1 MATKDPL
8 IGLTVTINSDAKA
21 AKGDGKHPYAGQQA
35 QVIGKPPGG
44 RSYWL
49 QCGSAQVNVPMADF
63 SVVGADAAQA
73 TPADSSLP
81 LSELVRSKTNRQIVE
96 DDALLEMAATMKVY
110 GVLQPLLV
118 RRLPAARLQD
128 TFEDEA
134 TRHASHEIIAGER
147 RFVAARIAGLN
158 RVPVHIVAADDTH
171 AVVMQLIENL
181 HRENLNPLD
190 EARGIQQLVDDF
202 SMTRDAVADA
212 LKRSRSHVLE
222 SLRLLNI
229 CPEAI
234 AALKTGTLN
243 RSVAL
248 LVAQRPTP
256 ALQVEFTRKVLTG
269 GPDGGPLSYR
279 SAKDLAQR
287 QYMTDLTHAP
297 FALDNAQLLPKVGA
311 CTQCPKRTGANPELW
326 DKAGADVCTDT
337 ACFADKKEAHYDA
350 LRAEAQAKGRK
361 IITGRE
367 ARELMPTEGATPKG
381 YILLDKP
388 TRKGE
393 TEPMRQVLG
402 QEVPQGKVVL
412 IETPTGGVV
421 EAVPV
426 RAAGEALQAKGA
438 AGKADKKPPQPTK
451 DELQAEYQTRWRGAA
466 IAQIIETLKNDPPS
480 SIDLPE
486 EVAYHYILTEAREAD
501 EALVRMIFDLPER
514 FTDTELENAA
524 RKSASASPRL
534 QLLTLMMLAATVD
547 VAPRY
552 QRPPDEAK
560 LLDAVAWAAH
570 IDTSYHKATTQDAMK
585 EEAAA
590 RAAEAQPDAPAD
602 KAKPALKPKAKGK
615 GTVDGTGKAS
625 QAEVMAGIAQAMQSA
640 ETPNNFTEGQTV
652 KLKTNVKGPAGG
664 LVQCKD
670 HTATIV
676 RASGRKWVVSLP
688 DPWPFPGTDA
698 KPMELTVDYTE
709 LEATDAKD
717 FGARPDA
724 RPSQLVNA
732 AGILASDG
740 PGEVVKKLDAA
751 YGRVPL
757 KGVL

>member
-8 IGLTVTINSDAKA
+8 IGLTVTINPDAKQ
-21 AKGDGKHPYAGQQA
+21 AKGGGKHPYAGQQA

-49 QCGSAQVNVPMADF
+49 QCGAAQVSVPLADF
-63 SVVGADAAQA
+63 TVVGADAAQA
-73 TPADSSLP
+73 APADSTLS

-96 DDALLEMAATMKVY
+96 DEALLEMAATMKVY

-118 RRLPAARLQD
+118 RRLPAERLQD

-134 TRHASHEIIAGER
+134 TKHATHEIIAGER
-147 RFVAARIAGLN
+147 RFVAARIAGLR
-158 RVPVHIVAADDTH
+158 RVPVHIVAADNSN

-181 HRENLNPLD
+181 HRADLNPLD
-190 EARGIQQLVDDF
+190 EAHGIQLLVDAH
-202 SMTRDAVADA
+202 SMTREAVADA
-212 LKRSRSHVLE
+212 LRKSRSHVME
-222 SLRLLNI
+222 SLRLLKI

-234 AALKTGTLN
+234 AALKAGTLN

-287 QYMTDLTHAP
+287 QYMTDLTQAP

-337 ACFADKKEAHYDA
+337 ACFADKKEAHYEALKADA
-350 LRAEAQAKGRK
+350 HAKGRK

-388 TRKGE
+388 KRGD
-393 TEPMRQVLG
+393 TEPMREVLG
-402 QEVPQGKVVL
+402 QEVPQSKVVL

-438 AGKADKKPPQPTK
+438 AGKAAKKAPTRTRE
-451 DELQAEYQTRWRGAA
+451 ELEDEYQQRWRSAAVRATIEGLRVDAEPDDLDSLSQQAAYRVILTMARETDDEALAQIFQLRPGFSDDTLQSAVRGAA
-466 IAQIIETLKNDPPS
+466 ESPPRVQNMVLLMLAAAFDHS
-480 SIDLPE
+480 PMFNRPSDEAIHLE
-486 EVAYHYILTEAREAD
+486 EVAAIAKVDIGAIKREVQQAMNAEAVE
-501 EALVRMIFDLPER
+501 
-514 FTDTELENAA
+514 
-524 RKSASASPRL
+524 
-534 QLLTLMMLAATVD
+534 
-547 VAPRY
+547 
-552 QRPPDEAK
+552 
-560 LLDAVAWAAH
+560 
-570 IDTSYHKATTQDAMK
+570 
-585 EEAAA
+585 
-590 RAAEAQPDAPAD
+590 RAAEADAQTAGPAD

-615 GTVDGTGKAS
+615 GAVDGTGKAS
-625 QAEVMAGIAQAMQSA
+625 QAEVMAGIAQAMTAAQPPAS
-640 ETPNNFTEGQTV
+640 NNFEPGQNV
-652 KLKTNVKGPAGG
+652 RVRIDLKNAKGKLMLTKGAKGVITSKAGDRAWMLNVPDLPGANG
-664 LVQCKD
+664 LI
-670 HTATIV
+670 A
-676 RASGRKWVVSLP
+676 
-688 DPWPFPGTDA
+688 
-698 KPMELTVDYTE
+698 DYTE
-709 LEATDAKD
+709 LEAIDA
-717 FGARPDA
+717 
-724 RPSQLVNA
+724 
-732 AGILASDG
+732 
-740 PGEVVKKLDAA
+740 
-751 YGRVPL
+751 
-757 KGVL
+757 

>member
-8 IGLTVTINSDAKA
+8 IGLTVTINPDAKP
-21 AKGDGKHPYAGQQA
+21 AKGGGKHPYAGQQA

-49 QCGSAQVNVPMADF
+49 QCGAAQVSVPLADF
-63 SVVGADAAQA
+63 TVVGADAAQA
-73 TPADSSLP
+73 APADSTLS

-96 DDALLEMAATMKVY
+96 DEALLEMAATMKVY

-118 RRLPAARLQD
+118 RRLPAERLQD

-134 TRHASHEIIAGER
+134 TKHATHEIIAGER
-147 RFVAARIAGLN
+147 RFVAARIAGLR
-158 RVPVHIVAADDTH
+158 RVPVHIVAADNSN

-181 HRENLNPLD
+181 HRADLNPLD
-190 EARGIQQLVDDF
+190 EAHGIQLLVDAH
-202 SMTRDAVADA
+202 SMTREAVADA
-212 LKRSRSHVLE
+212 LRKSRSHVME
-222 SLRLLNI
+222 SLRLLKI

-234 AALKTGTLN
+234 AALKAGTLN

-287 QYMTDLTHAP
+287 NYMTDLTQAP

-350 LRAEAQAKGRK
+350 LKADAQAKGRQ

-388 TRKGE
+388 KKGG
-393 TEPMRQVLG
+393 TEPMREVLG
-402 QEVPQGKVVL
+402 QEVPQSKVVL

-438 AGKADKKPPQPTK
+438 AGKADKKAPTRTK
-451 DELQAEYQTRWRGAA
+451 EELEDEYQQRWRSAA
-466 IAQIIETLKNDPPS
+466 VRATIEGLRVDAEPETLDH
-480 SIDLPE
+480 LPE
-486 EVAYHYILTEAREAD
+486 QAAYRVILTLARETDDSALRAIFQLPAHFDDDALEAAVRSAAQGAPRLQNMVLLMLAAAFDWERPYNRPAD
-501 EALVRMIFDLPER
+501 EALH
-514 FTDTELENAA
+514 LE
-524 RKSASASPRL
+524 S
-534 QLLTLMMLAATVD
+534 
-547 VAPRY
+547 VAPIAKVDIGAIKREV
-552 QRPPDEAK
+552 QQAMNAEA
-560 LLDAVAWAAH
+560 V
-570 IDTSYHKATTQDAMK
+570 
-585 EEAAA
+585 E
-590 RAAEAQPDAPAD
+590 RAAEADVEKAAPAD
-602 KAKPALKPKAKGK
+602 KAKPTLKPKGKGK
-615 GTVDGTGKAS
+615 AVDGTGKAT
-625 QAEVMAGIAQAMQSA
+625 QADVMAGIAKAMQQA
-640 ETPNNFTEGQTV
+640 DTPNNFTEGQTV
-652 KLKTNVKGPAGG
+652 KLKTDVKGPSGG
-664 LVQCKD
+664 VIQCKD

-676 RASGRKWVVSLP
+676 RASGRKWVVTLP
-688 DPWPFPGTDA
+688 DPWPFPGTEA

-709 LEATDAKD
+709 LEAADA
-717 FGARPDA
+717 
-724 RPSQLVNA
+724 
-732 AGILASDG
+732 
-740 PGEVVKKLDAA
+740 
-751 YGRVPL
+751 
-757 KGVL
+757 

>member
-8 IGLTVTINSDAKA
+8 IGLTVTINPDAKA
-21 AKGDGKHPYAGQQA
+21 AKGGGKHPYAGQQA

-63 SVVGADAAQA
+63 TVVGADAPQT

-81 LSELVRSKTNRQIVE
+81 LIELVRSKTNRQIVE

-202 SMTRDAVADA
+202 NMTRDAVANA
-212 LKRSRSHVLE
+212 LKRSHTHVVE
-222 SLRLLNI
+222 SLRLLKI

-234 AALKTGTLN
+234 AALKAGTLN

-256 ALQVEFTRKVLTG
+256 ALQVEFTRKALTG

-287 QYMTDLTHAP
+287 QYMTDLTQAP

-350 LRAEAQAKGRK
+350 LKADAQAKGRK

-438 AGKADKKPPQPTK
+438 AGKADKKAPTRTK
-451 DELQAEYQTRWRGAA
+451 QELEDEYQQRWRSAA
-466 IAQIIETLKNDPPS
+466 VRATIEGLRVNAEPEDLDALPERAAYRVMLIMACEADNEALAQIFQLSPGFSYDTLQSAVRSIAASSPPRVQRMVLLMLAAAF
-480 SIDLPE
+480 DHGPMFN
-486 EVAYHYILTEAREAD
+486 RPAD
-501 EALVRMIFDLPER
+501 EALH
-514 FTDTELENAA
+514 LEEVAAIAKVDIGAIKREVQQAMNA
-524 RKSASASPRL
+524 
-534 QLLTLMMLAATVD
+534 
-547 VAPRY
+547 
-552 QRPPDEAK
+552 EA
-560 LLDAVAWAAH
+560 V
-570 IDTSYHKATTQDAMK
+570 
-585 EEAAA
+585 E
-590 RAAEAQPDAPAD
+590 RAAEADAAAAPAD
-602 KAKPALKPKAKGK
+602 KAKPTIKPKGKAKGA
-615 GTVDGTGKAS
+615 VDGTGKAS
-625 QAEVMAGIAQAMQSA
+625 QAEVMAGIAQAMNAAQPPAS
-640 ETPNNFTEGQTV
+640 NNFAPGQEV
-652 KLKTNVKGPAGG
+652 RVRIDLKNAKGKLMLTKGAKGVITSKTGDRAWMLNVPDLQGANG
-664 LVQCKD
+664 LI
-670 HTATIV
+670 A
-676 RASGRKWVVSLP
+676 
-688 DPWPFPGTDA
+688 
-698 KPMELTVDYTE
+698 DYTE
-709 LEATDAKD
+709 LEAIDA
-717 FGARPDA
+717 
-724 RPSQLVNA
+724 
-732 AGILASDG
+732 
-740 PGEVVKKLDAA
+740 
-751 YGRVPL
+751 
-757 KGVL
+757 

>member
-8 IGLTVTINSDAKA
+8 IGLTVTINHDAKA
-21 AKGDGKHPYAGQQA
+21 AKGGGKHPYAGQQA

-63 SVVGADAAQA
+63 SAVGADTAQA
-73 TPADSSLP
+73 TPADSTLP

-202 SMTRDAVADA
+202 SMTRDAVANA
-212 LKRSRSHVLE
+212 LKRSHTHVVE
-222 SLRLLNI
+222 SLRLLKI

-234 AALKTGTLN
+234 AALKAGTLN

-256 ALQVEFTRKVLTG
+256 ALQVEFTRKALTG

-287 QYMTDLTHAP
+287 QYMTDLTQAP

-337 ACFADKKEAHYDA
+337 ACFADKKEAHYEA
-350 LRAEAQAKGRK
+350 LKADAQAKGRK

-388 TRKGE
+388 TKKGE

-438 AGKADKKPPQPTK
+438 AGKADKKAPTRTK
-451 DELQAEYQTRWRGAA
+451 QELEDEYQQRWRSAA
-466 IAQIIETLKNDPPS
+466 VRATIEGLRVDAEPE
-480 SIDLPE
+480 DLDHLPE
-486 EVAYHYILTEAREAD
+486 HAAYRVILTLARETDDSALRAIFQLPAHFDDDALEAAVRSAAQGAPRLQNMVLLMLAAAFDWERLYNRPAD
-501 EALVRMIFDLPER
+501 EALH
-514 FTDTELENAA
+514 LE
-524 RKSASASPRL
+524 S
-534 QLLTLMMLAATVD
+534 
-547 VAPRY
+547 VAPIAKVDIGAIKREV
-552 QRPPDEAK
+552 QQAMNAEA
-560 LLDAVAWAAH
+560 V
-570 IDTSYHKATTQDAMK
+570 
-585 EEAAA
+585 E
-590 RAAEAQPDAPAD
+590 RAAEADAEAAAPAD
-602 KAKPALKPKAKGK
+602 KAKPTIKPKGKAKGA
-615 GTVDGTGKAS
+615 VDGTGKAS
-625 QAEVMAGIAQAMQSA
+625 QAEVLAGIAQAMNAA
-640 ETPNNFTEGQTV
+640 EPPASNNFAPGQAV
-652 KLKTNVKGPAGG
+652 RVRIDLKNGKGTLMLTKGAKGVITSKTGDRAWMLNVPDLPGANG
-664 LVQCKD
+664 LI
-670 HTATIV
+670 A
-676 RASGRKWVVSLP
+676 
-688 DPWPFPGTDA
+688 
-698 KPMELTVDYTE
+698 DYTE
-709 LEATDAKD
+709 LEAVDA
-717 FGARPDA
+717 
-724 RPSQLVNA
+724 
-732 AGILASDG
+732 
-740 PGEVVKKLDAA
+740 
-751 YGRVPL
+751 
-757 KGVL
+757 

>member
-8 IGLTVTINSDAKA
+8 IGLTVTINPDAKP
-21 AKGDGKHPYAGQQA
+21 AKGGGKHPYAGQQA

-49 QCGSAQVNVPMADF
+49 QCGAAQVRVPLADF
-63 SVVGADAAQA
+63 TVVGTDAAQA
-73 TPADSSLP
+73 APADSTLS

-96 DDALLEMAATMKVY
+96 DEALLEMAATMKVY

-118 RRLPAARLQD
+118 RRLPAERLQD

-134 TRHASHEIIAGER
+134 TKHATHEIIAGER
-147 RFVAARIAGLN
+147 RFMAARIAGLR
-158 RVPVHIVAADDTH
+158 RVPVHIVAADNSN

-181 HRENLNPLD
+181 HRADLNPLD
-190 EARGIQQLVDDF
+190 EAHGIQLLVDAH
-202 SMTRDAVADA
+202 SMTRAAVADA
-212 LKRSRSHVLE
+212 LRKSLSHVME
-222 SLRLLNI
+222 SLRLLKI

-234 AALKTGTLN
+234 AALKAGTLN

-287 QYMTDLTHAP
+287 NYMTDLTQAP
-297 FALDNAQLLPKVGA
+297 FALDNAQLLPQVGA

-350 LRAEAQAKGRK
+350 LKADAQAKGRK

-388 TRKGE
+388 KKGG
-393 TEPMRQVLG
+393 TEPMREVLG

-438 AGKADKKPPQPTK
+438 AGKADKKAPTRTK
-451 DELQAEYQTRWRGAA
+451 EELEDEYQQRWRSAA
-466 IAQIIETLKNDPPS
+466 VRATIEGLRVDAEPES
-480 SIDLPE
+480 LDHLPE
-486 EVAYHYILTEAREAD
+486 QAAYRVILTLARETDDSALRAIFQLPAHFDDDALEAAVRSAAQGAPRLQNMVLLMLAAAFDWGRLYNRPSD
-501 EALVRMIFDLPER
+501 EALH
-514 FTDTELENAA
+514 LE
-524 RKSASASPRL
+524 S
-534 QLLTLMMLAATVD
+534 
-547 VAPRY
+547 VAPIAKVDIGAIKREV
-552 QRPPDEAK
+552 QQAMNAEAVERAVEA
-560 LLDAVAWAAH
+560 DA
-570 IDTSYHKATTQDAMK
+570 
-585 EEAAA
+585 EAA
-590 RAAEAQPDAPAD
+590 APAD
-602 KAKPALKPKAKGK
+602 KAKPTIKSKGKAKGA
-615 GTVDGTGKAS
+615 VDGTGKAS
-625 QAEVMAGIAQAMQSA
+625 QAEVMAGIAQAMQQVEAPHS
-640 ETPNNFTEGQTV
+640 FTKGQVAT
-652 KLKTNVKGPAGG
+652 LKTDVKNEHGKLIPCKGQKASI
-664 LVQCKD
+664 LEVQ
-670 HTATIV
+670 
-676 RASGRKWVVSLP
+676 GRKLRVSVP
-688 DPWPFPGTDA
+688 DSSWPFPLS
-698 KPMELTVDYTE
+698 LTVDYID
-709 LEATDAKD
+709 LEAADAN
-717 FGARPDA
+717 
-724 RPSQLVNA
+724 S
-732 AGILASDG
+732 
-740 PGEVVKKLDAA
+740 
-751 YGRVPL
+751 
-757 KGVL
+757 

>member
-8 IGLTVTINSDAKA
+8 IGLTVTINPDAKP
-21 AKGDGKHPYAGQQA
+21 AKGGGKHPYAGQQA

-49 QCGSAQVNVPMADF
+49 QCGAAQVSVPLADF
-63 SVVGADAAQA
+63 TVVGADAAQA
-73 TPADSSLP
+73 APADSTLS

-96 DDALLEMAATMKVY
+96 DEALLEMAATMKVY

-118 RRLPAARLQD
+118 RRLPAERLQD

-134 TRHASHEIIAGER
+134 TKHATHEIIAGER
-147 RFVAARIAGLN
+147 RFVAARIAGLR
-158 RVPVHIVAADDTH
+158 RVPVHIVAADNSN

-181 HRENLNPLD
+181 HRADLNPLD
-190 EARGIQQLVDDF
+190 EAHGIQLLVDAH
-202 SMTRDAVADA
+202 SMTREAVADA
-212 LKRSRSHVLE
+212 LRKSRSHVME
-222 SLRLLNI
+222 SLRLLKI

-234 AALKTGTLN
+234 AALKAGTLN

-287 QYMTDLTHAP
+287 NYMTDLTQAP

-350 LRAEAQAKGRK
+350 LKADAQAKGRQ

-388 TRKGE
+388 KKGG
-393 TEPMRQVLG
+393 TEPMREVLG
-402 QEVPQGKVVL
+402 QEVPQSKVVL

-438 AGKADKKPPQPTK
+438 AGKADKKAPTRTK
-451 DELQAEYQTRWRGAA
+451 EELEDEYQQRWRSAA
-466 IAQIIETLKNDPPS
+466 VRATIEGLRVDAEPETLDH
-480 SIDLPE
+480 LPE
-486 EVAYHYILTEAREAD
+486 QAAYHVILTLARETDDSALRAIFQLPAHFDDDALEAAVRSAAQGAPRLQNMVLLMLAAAFDWERPYNRPAD
-501 EALVRMIFDLPER
+501 EALH
-514 FTDTELENAA
+514 LE
-524 RKSASASPRL
+524 S
-534 QLLTLMMLAATVD
+534 
-547 VAPRY
+547 VAPIAKVDIGAIKREV
-552 QRPPDEAK
+552 QQAMNAEA
-560 LLDAVAWAAH
+560 V
-570 IDTSYHKATTQDAMK
+570 
-585 EEAAA
+585 E
-590 RAAEAQPDAPAD
+590 RAAEADAEKAAPAD
-602 KAKPALKPKAKGK
+602 KAKPTLKPKGKAKG
-615 GTVDGTGKAS
+615 GVDGTGKAS
-625 QAEVMAGIAQAMQSA
+625 QADVMAGIAQAMQQA
-640 ETPNNFTEGQTV
+640 DTPNNFTEGQTV
-652 KLKTNVKGPAGG
+652 KLKTDVKGPSGG
-664 LVQCKD
+664 VIQCKG

-676 RASGRKWVVSLP
+676 RASGRKWVITLP
-688 DPWPFPGTDA
+688 DPWPFPGTEA

-709 LEATDAKD
+709 LEAAD
-717 FGARPDA
+717 
-724 RPSQLVNA
+724 VA
-732 AGILASDG
+732 A
-740 PGEVVKKLDAA
+740 
-751 YGRVPL
+751 
-757 KGVL
+757 